1 MKDICR
7 REKITRNQVY
17 LHSDN
22 VSPMKGAT
30 ILSTLQE
37 LGVIPSFSR
46 PSVSND
52 NPYSESL
59 FRNLNIG
66 QNIQKKGPKILRL

>member
-37 LGVIPSFSR
+37 LGVTPSFSR

-59 FRNLNIG
+59 FRTLNIG